1 MSKEKKDL
9 IEIAGVN
16 LFGIC
21 PMCGHPTMLFK
32 SEYTAYTISESGWIT
47 GQTDSASEFKI
58 ICPECEFVYE
68 VEITP
73 FGLSAKGANVSNE
86 EEIRKPILNNPIGT
100 IVVED

>member
-47 GQTDSASEFKI
+47 GQTDSTSEFKI

-73 FGLSAKGANVSNE
+73 LDYLLKEPMFLMKKRFVS
-86 EEIRKPILNNPIGT
+86 PY
-100 IVVED
+100 